1 MLFTIY
7 CIRFFEIEC
16 VVCLCAILHP
26 HIYCLFRIPC
36 WESPST
42 AAASS
47 TAASRANVFISAG
60 DDVAVW
66 DLNDGPFPLHCFR
79 VDHGNSI
86 KRI

>member
-1 MLFTIY
+1 M
-7 CIRFFEIEC
+7 CG
-16 VVCLCAILHP
+16 VSVCHFAPPYLLP
-26 HIYCLFRIPC
+26 FRIPC